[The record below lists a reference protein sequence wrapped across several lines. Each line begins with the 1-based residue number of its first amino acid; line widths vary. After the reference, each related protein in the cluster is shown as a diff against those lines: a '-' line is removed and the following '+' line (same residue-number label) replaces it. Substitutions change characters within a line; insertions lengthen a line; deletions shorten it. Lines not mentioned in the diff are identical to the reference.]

1 MASFTEQSIGEFAK
15 CIDKNQTLLTVLFLD
30 RETIYYSQVIESETF
45 KGCNINKLIVYHIVD
60 LLGKE
65 VLSLTP
71 EFREILSKAFSI
83 VHLVSDHDVLRYKEK
98 LENDINDA
106 INSTEYKRTS
116 YLRKVKSDI
125 GEIIMVMTSSVDD
138 LNAAVERDFRY
149 MSDNEL
155 KKEHLIR
162 YLNLNNKLR
171 SLRKEIDD
179 LLRGKSIERLQRD
192 FNDSELELLTTECVH
207 VFSQKGI
214 ELLKLLNTINLHIA
228 VVNKKIADFEKL
240 HRIKALMDEGT
251 LHLPENSDLKER
263 LIKDYAL
270 WHEKQVQHYFNIP
283 LRVYCESPLLKE
295 LLVKAK
301 IRHDHEIFKSQPAG
315 PVDNMYAQTDI
326 IDKSKFNPEEI
337 MKHFMPS
344 RKDLYTFIEG
354 YDFGQRLTLNE
365 KINCFVSL
373 TCEYHDKLVF
383 GDRFITR
390 QNRKILMVFARN
402 D

>member
-228 VVNKKIADFEKL
+228 AVNKKIADFEKL

-337 MKHFMPS
+337 MKLFMPS

-383 GDRFITR
+383 GDGFITR

>member
-15 CIDKNQTLLTVLFLD
+15 CIEKNQTLLTVLFLD
-30 RETIYYSQVIESETF
+30 RETVYYSQIIESDSF
-45 KGCNINKLIVYHIVD
+45 KGCNINKLIAYHVVD

-98 LENDINDA
+98 LENDIDDA
-106 INSTEYKRTS
+106 LNSTEYKRTS
-116 YLRKVKSDI
+116 YLRRVKSDI
-125 GEIIMVMTSSVDD
+125 GEIIMVMSSSVDD
-138 LNAAVERDFRY
+138 LNAAVERDFKY

-179 LLRGKSIERLQRD
+179 LLRGQSIERLQRD
-192 FNDSELELLTTECVH
+192 FNDSELELLTTECVQI
-207 VFSQKGI
+207 FSQKGI

-228 VVNKKIADFEKL
+228 VVNRKIADFEKL

-251 LHLPENSDLKER
+251 LHLPENSNLKER
-263 LIKDYAL
+263 LIQDYAL
-270 WHEKQVQHYFNIP
+270 WHEKPVQHSFCIP
-283 LRVYCESPLLKE
+283 LRAYCESPVLKD

-315 PVDNMYAQTDI
+315 PVDEMYGQTDI
-326 IDKSKFNPEEI
+326 IDKSKFNPEDV
-337 MKHFMPS
+337 MKRFLPS
-344 RKDLYTFIEG
+344 RKDLFTFIEE
-354 YDFGQRLTLNE
+354 YDFGRRLTLNE
-365 KINCFVSL
+365 KIDCFVSL
-373 TCEYHDKLVF
+373 TCDFHDELVF
-383 GDRFITR
+383 GDSVITR
-390 QNRKILMVFARN
+390 QNREILMVFARTN
-402 D
+402 

>member
-315 PVDNMYAQTDI
+315 PVDNMYAQTDV

-337 MKHFMPS
+337 MKLFMPS

-383 GDRFITR
+383 GDAFITR
-390 QNRKILMVFARN
+390 QNREILMVFARN